1 MSQCMLFSLCQFTIP
16 LTLQIYYNIF
26 PLYINTSCVIIM
38 GIYYHTK
45 LILTGDNWRLRLA
58 DQTVSG
64 IASICIIIYGKNS
77 PTTLLLALGVPIF
90 YTLELVAI
98 NKYKIKNNFI
108 GAAGLHSLVH
118 ISAISA
124 SSYIVFFIKG
134 NIENIENIENINN
147 ISNISNIG
155 NIGNIEIMLTL
166 CASLVGVIL
175 FFASKMYFNI
185 N

>member
-1 MSQCMLFSLCQFTIP
+1 
-16 LTLQIYYNIF
+16 
-26 PLYINTSCVIIM
+26 
-38 GIYYHTK
+38 
-45 LILTGDNWRLRLA
+45 LA
-58 DQTVSG
+58 M
-64 IASICIIIYGKNS
+64 
-77 PTTLLLALGVPIF
+77 GVPIF
-90 YTLELVAI
+90 YTLELFAI

-134 NIENIENIENINN
+134 NISNIDNIGNISN

-155 NIGNIEIMLTL
+155 NICNIEIMLTL
-166 CASLVGVIL
+166 CASFAGVIL
-175 FFASKMYFNI
+175 FFASNMFFNI